1 MNKKKTLSSKEIGL
15 DIGLRIG
22 RFFLNTEDLHYGYWE
37 NGEGANIQNFVA
49 AQEKHSD
56 QIVENIPAGT
66 RRILDVGSGSGNL
79 AQKLTQQ
86 GFHVDCVIP
95 SSFLAE
101 QVQKKIGGSGKIHVS
116 KFEAVSS
123 EKKYNLILF
132 SESFQYVKL
141 KLSLEK
147 VLNFLDENGHLLI
160 CDFFQKDV
168 PGKSPLGGGHKWVT
182 FEKMIS
188 NMPFEKLTDNDI
200 SVETAPTIDL
210 MDQFNQEILAP
221 LAHMSGIY
229 LQEKYPRITKLLKWK
244 FKKRMAKIDRIYLSG
259 EVNGENFKK
268 FKTYRLLIF
277 QKIG

>member
-1 MNKKKTLSSKEIGL
+1 MSKKNTISSKEIGL

-37 NGEGANIQNFVA
+37 NGEGANIQNFVP

-56 QIVENIPAGT
+56 LIVDNIPEGT
-66 RRILDVGSGSGNL
+66 KRILDVGSGSGNL
-79 AQKLTQQ
+79 AQKLSLQ
-86 GFHVDCVIP
+86 GFQVDCVIP

-101 QVQKKIGGSGKIHVS
+101 QVQKKISDTGKIHVC
-116 KFEAVSS
+116 KFEALST
-123 EKKYNLILF
+123 EKKYDLILF

-141 KLSLEK
+141 KFSLEK
-147 VLNFLDENGHLLI
+147 VLSLLDENGYLLI

-182 FEKMIS
+182 FDKMIS
-188 NMPFEKLTDNDI
+188 KMPFEKLTDIDI

-221 LAHMSGIY
+221 LAQMSGTY

-244 FKKRMAKIDRIYLSG
+244 FKKRIAKIDRIYLSG

-268 FKTYRLLIF
+268 FKTYRLLLF
-277 QKIG
+277 QKMR